1 VRTKDMR
8 IGMRVRVH
16 DDHGNP
22 PLRGLVGIIQRRY
35 WDDGNPSFEV
45 WFRHGRTERF
55 WHHEL
60 ERAT

>member
-1 VRTKDMR
+1 MRTKDMQ

-16 DDHGNP
+16 DRHAEP

-35 WDDGNPSFEV
+35 WEDGNPSFEV
-45 WFRHGRTERF
+45 WFRHGQAARF

-60 ERAT
+60 ESAP